1 MRVTFSA
8 VYSGIEAVNESAAR
22 FVRAQQQVESGTR
35 LHVPSDD
42 PGATLRAVGGHAQI
56 GTLDSYTRSADN
68 AGARLSILDTMLT
81 DIVDKITEA
90 QSTVAS
96 VRGTTA
102 NQNARDAAAARLQGL
117 RDSLASDINTTFRG
131 SSLFSGAQSQTQSYA
146 QIAGVWTYQGDSSSV
161 SVDIDAG
168 RSVAVALDG
177 QAIFKGSD
185 PTDLLST
192 IDTLVTAAQA
202 GDQVALAAGMTALG
216 RAFDR
221 ATRAQSQ
228 VGADQRGIEEALSR
242 ITAFRGVSAK
252 TLSKEEDTN
261 LVEAISEL
269 TKADQAYRA
278 AIGAIGT
285 TQKYSLLDYLR

>member
-8 VYSGIEAVNESAAR
+8 IYSGIESVNESAAR
-22 FVRAQQQVESGTR
+22 FVKAHQQVETGKR

-68 AGARLSILDTMLT
+68 AGVRLSIMDTMLS

-90 QSTVAS
+90 QSAVAG

-102 NQNARDAAAARLQGL
+102 GQNARDAAAVRLQGL

-131 SSLFSGAQSQTQSYA
+131 TYLFSGAEVQTQSYA
-146 QIAGVWTYQGDSSSV
+146 QVAGVWTYQGDNTSV
-161 SVDIDAG
+161 SVDIGEG
-168 RSVAVALDG
+168 RSVSTTLDG
-177 QAIFKGSD
+177 QAIFQGSD
-185 PTDLLST
+185 PADLLST
-192 IDTLVTAAQA
+192 IDSLVTAAQA
-202 GDQVALAAGMTALG
+202 GDQVTLAAGMDALG
-216 RAFDR
+216 RAFNR

-228 VGADQRGIEEALSR
+228 VGADQRGIEEELER
-242 ITAFRGVSAK
+242 IIAFKGVTAKAV
-252 TLSKEEDTN
+252 SKEEDAN

-269 TKADQAYRA
+269 TKADEAYRA

>member
-22 FVRAQQQVESGTR
+22 FVRAQQQVESGKR

-42 PGATLRAVGGHAQI
+42 PAATLRAVGGHAQI
-56 GTLDSYTRSADN
+56 GTLDSYTRSADS

-131 SSLFSGAQSQTQSYA
+131 NSLFSGTQAQTQSYA
-146 QIAGVWTYQGDSSSV
+146 QIAGVWTYQGDSASV

-168 RSVAVALDG
+168 RSVAVSLDG

-192 IDTLVTAAQA
+192 IDALVTAAQA
-202 GDQVALAAGMTALG
+202 GDQVALAAGMTDLG

-228 VGADQRGIEEALSR
+228 VGADQRGIEEALDR
-242 ITAFRGVSAK
+242 ITAFKGVSAR
-252 TLSKEEDTN
+252 TLSKDEDTN
-261 LVEAISEL
+261 IAEALSEL

-278 AIGAIGT
+278 AIGAIGA